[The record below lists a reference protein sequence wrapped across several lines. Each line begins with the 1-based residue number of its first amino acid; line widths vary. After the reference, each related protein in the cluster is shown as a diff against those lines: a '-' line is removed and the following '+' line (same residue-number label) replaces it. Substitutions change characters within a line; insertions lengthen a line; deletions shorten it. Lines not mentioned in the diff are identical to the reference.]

1 MDFILLVIAGG
12 SMDTPQ
18 GVEGDGAVCKVK
30 LSRQRNRRNEA
41 GDQFFL

>member
-18 GVEGDGAVCKVK
+18 GVEQITEPQHVVEGDGAVCKVK
-30 LSRQRNRRNEA
+30 
-41 GDQFFL
+41 